1 MSTSPGFGPLAA
13 DQLQRVAHLRNQL
26 IQLEDRYGA
35 TPSDDVIRLE
45 RQIQKRSSRIETLST
60 QLDEIVASL
69 VQLEAERTGL
79 LTAAELVISEQ
90 ITDVRIAHDEGWSPW
105 PIHAFRM
112 WGVTNGGLV
121 GMVERWPGPEMEATC
136 KKLPLNPDV
145 PHTDVRCGEPRCGIY
160 AAKRPDPIFE
170 EIPSEGGWAI
180 GLVALSGK
188 IVEHDLGFRAQRARV
203 EAIVI
208 QHDGHVLAAEEPQI
222 VRLAFAAAVPTTK
235 LLGRPVTEWPIE
247 RVLVTLKA
255 AERRHQWT
263 SDQSDA

>member
-1 MSTSPGFGPLAA
+1 
-13 DQLQRVAHLRNQL
+13 V
-26 IQLEDRYGA
+26 
-35 TPSDDVIRLE
+35 V
-45 RQIQKRSSRIETLST
+45 
-60 QLDEIVASL
+60 
-69 VQLEAERTGL
+69 
-79 LTAAELVISEQ
+79 
-90 ITDVRIAHDEGWSPW
+90 
-105 PIHAFRM
+105 
-112 WGVTNGGLV
+112 
-121 GMVERWPGPEMEATC
+121 
-136 KKLPLNPDV
+136 
-145 PHTDVRCGEPRCGIY
+145 
-160 AAKRPDPIFE
+160 
-170 EIPSEGGWAI
+170 
-180 GLVALSGK
+180 LSGK